1 MEVKFKLRIDQ
12 DPEVFDRVS
21 PGNVLVRE
29 IIWCVTRVQ
38 TSSRM
43 LHFEC
48 EMVICQVVAQDLI
61 KLRCCWKF
69 VTAFGEERLVYI

>member
-1 MEVKFKLRIDQ
+1 MRDKQGRECGVKFKLRIDQ

-38 TSSRM
+38 T
-43 LHFEC
+43 
-48 EMVICQVVAQDLI
+48 
-61 KLRCCWKF
+61 
-69 VTAFGEERLVYI
+69 